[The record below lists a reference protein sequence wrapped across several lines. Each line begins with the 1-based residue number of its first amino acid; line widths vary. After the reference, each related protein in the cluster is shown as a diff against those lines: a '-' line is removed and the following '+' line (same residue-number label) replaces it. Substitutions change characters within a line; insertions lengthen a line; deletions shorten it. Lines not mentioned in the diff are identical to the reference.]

1 MGFSNLKEY
10 KVDFFQ
16 GIIEERKKGGIYK
29 NWENLIDRTISYWEK
44 VESSSFEEW
53 VKSGLFGSLR
63 ADIDSLLN
71 RKEAI
76 FRYLLI
82 RKKLATTN
90 NSLPFLD
97 LPSEKLAA
105 NKMIIN
111 QREFESLG
119 LYISYFSR

>member
-1 MGFSNLKEY
+1 
-10 KVDFFQ
+10 
-16 GIIEERKKGGIYK
+16 
-29 NWENLIDRTISYWEK
+29 
-44 VESSSFEEW
+44 VEIGSFEEW
-53 VKSGLFGSLR
+53 VKSGLFESLQ
-63 ADIDSLLN
+63 ADSDSLLN

-82 RKKLATTN
+82 RKKLTTTN

-97 LPSEKLAA
+97 LPSEKSEA

-111 QREFESLG
+111 QREFENLG